1 MREKNRH
8 LYLDS
13 DERTVL
19 IQGLNKFRNQL
30 INEGRYTDVIDEV
43 LFNII
48 AATIKKLKVKNM
60 DF

>member
-13 DERTVL
+13 NERTLL

-43 LFNII
+43 LFKVIS
-48 AATIKKLKVKNM
+48 APIKKLKIKYI
-60 DF
+60 

>member
-13 DERTVL
+13 NERTLL
-19 IQGLNKFRNQL
+19 IQGLNNFRNQL

-43 LFNII
+43 LFKVIS
-48 AATIKKLKVKNM
+48 APIKKLKIKYI
-60 DF
+60 